1 MDRTLFTNV
10 TVLDCTGAQPYAGE
24 VLIEGNRIKQLAKAA
39 KPLPRQGARVVDG
52 GGATLMPG
60 LIEAHGHIS
69 FCDTP
74 TWRGWATSRP
84 RNTR

>member
-10 TVLDCTGAQPYAGE
+10 SILDCTGAAPYPGE
-24 VLIEGNRIKQLAKAA
+24 VLVEGNRIKQVGKTGKALAK
-39 KPLPRQGARVVDG
+39 QGARVVDG

-74 TWRGWATSRP
+74 PWRVSATSRP
-84 RNTR
+84 RSTH